1 MPDELSDKDKA
12 AIWET
17 VARGADHMRRQR
29 AFYQKGAGSLGSVP
43 TYTSGEIGDVD
54 TVTLEILF
62 SEQVQSVDFADGVTI
77 KVNTVSQ
84 AISSGTLQSGNLL
97 VYYVIPA
104 CDIDD
109 TITWEYAG
117 GSIADLSGN
126 ALATVT
132 AQTDTNYIGGQFY
145 FNDFNSSGHVAHL

>member
-1 MPDELSDKDKA
+1 MLIRSQIVRSQLKKLLLRSWSGSEGVSDTTA
-12 AIWET
+12 
-17 VARGADHMRRQR
+17 
-29 AFYQKGAGSLGSVP
+29 P

-62 SEQVQSVDFADGVTI
+62 SEQVQSVDFTDGVTI

-84 AISSGTLQSGNLL
+84 AISSGTLQAGNLL

-104 CDIDD
+104 CDIND

-117 GSIADLSGN
+117 GSITDLSGN

-132 AQTDTNYIGGQFY
+132 AQTDTNYIGSQFY